1 MTLREYVEEVKI
13 FPYSRA
19 NFDIVKESIELNI
32 AAMYLDS
39 YNYIQENTIDNSN
52 LICIY
57 TEDIIEEKRKS
68 FIGRLTNFIRRIFSS
83 ITRSFNV
90 LYTLASKLVKKAVD
104 NTNKRSSALN
114 KIQELDKN
122 IKRDYD
128 STFNALKK
136 EWPELYKKFDT
147 GDINTIFKTL
157 DTEDL
162 TATLKETG
170 MTDRQIQ
177 FTMRMAA
184 AIVGVLTK
192 VPSRLLIVSRDKDS
206 FMRPFKKIIDMKTIT
221 DQECDELNE
230 IIENVINK
238 IENSS
243 NESEF
248 ATAEDIDFFE
258 KDFKDLSLA
267 ADKAK
272 NNVEHLLENNDIEV
286 DFKKLNNLASIL
298 ARFTKMMNEY
308 VANIVDLSDKL
319 STNLLTI
326 IRWFNEVLDSPK
338 VGGEQED
345 E

>member
-238 IENSS
+238 IENFS

>member
-1 MTLREYVEEVKI
+1 MTLKEYVEEVRT

-39 YNYIQENTIDNSN
+39 YNYIQENTIDDSN

-57 TEDIIEEKRKS
+57 TEDTIEEKKKS
-68 FIGRLTNFIRRIFSS
+68 FISRLTSFIRRIFSS

-90 LYTLASKLVKKAVD
+90 LYTLASKLVKRAVD

-192 VPSRLLIVSRDKDS
+192 VPSKLLMVSRDKDS

-238 IENSS
+238 IENSP

-272 NNVEHLLENNDIEV
+272 NNVEHLLENNNIEV

-298 ARFTKMMNEY
+298 ARFTKMMNDY